1 MWPRILFALF
11 LFVILPIVVLTQFEQ
26 KQQTTE
32 ILNPGTATVND
43 HDDCFS
49 VWCDDWKERQ

>member
-11 LFVILPIVVLTQFEQ
+11 LLVILPIVVLTQFQ
-26 KQQTTE
+26 HKQQPTE
-32 ILNPGTATVND
+32 IFNPGTTAND